1 MIMYRDYKKCSHER
15 FKNSLNKNFANNTR
29 LDYNSFEEIVVSLFF
44 SQAPFKKE
52 MVRANK
58 TIFMNTE
65 IQKAIIVRS
74 RIRNKFLQEKNPFR
88 RKAYDRQR
96 NYCVKLIREIK
107 YFRNSWT
114 TKKVGFTLIIKH
126 VRIERSEFD
135 SKDLKFSNNLVLSA
149 VNKFKSHL
157 SILKIRS
164 TRT

>member
-1 MIMYRDYKKCSHER
+1 MIMNRDYKKFSHER
-15 FKNSLNKNFANNTR
+15 FKNPLNKNFANNTR
-29 LDYNSFEEIVVSLFF
+29 LDYKSFEETVLSLFS
-44 SQAPFKKE
+44 SQAPFKKG

-74 RIRNKFLQEKNPFR
+74 RLRNKFLHEKSPFS
-88 RKAYDRQR
+88 RKAYNRQR
-96 NYCVKLIREIK
+96 NYCVKLMREIK
-107 YFRNSWT
+107 YFRISWT

-126 VRIERSEFD
+126 LRIERSEFD
-135 SKDLKFSNNLVLSA
+135 SKDFKFSNNLVLSA
-149 VNKFKSHL
+149 VNKFKNHL